1 MLPLLLNAT
10 PTSFP
15 LVLHNRNILS
25 ILPEF
30 PHKLFYMIK
39 EKVSSSQSVKLI
51 TWTVIPVII
60 IFGLLIPIH
69 DFMHTTHTVM
79 QVLYGTVVILVF
91 MMLNAVLFYA
101 PKEVILD
108 DTRLTLIKGAGKLTI
123 LRNEIEEIRMY
134 DPRDT
139 GNIRVFGIGGI
150 CGYIGRY
157 YNRDIGYYTSFVGD
171 YSQAFFIRT
180 KKGKK
185 YLFSCDNAGRIVEEL
200 EKRYTK

>member
-60 IFGLLIPIH
+60 IFGLLIPIR

-108 DTRLTLIKGAGKLTI
+108 DTRLTLIIRCGKTDHTPQ
-123 LRNEIEEIRMY
+123 RNR
-134 DPRDT
+134 RDT
-139 GNIRVFGIGGI
+139 DVRPSRHRQHPSVRHRRNLRLHRAVL
-150 CGYIGRY
+150 
-157 YNRDIGYYTSFVGD
+157 
-171 YSQAFFIRT
+171 QP
-180 KKGKK
+180 
-185 YLFSCDNAGRIVEEL
+185 
-200 EKRYTK
+200 

>member
-10 PTSFP
+10 PTSFL

-60 IFGLLIPIH
+60 IFGLLIPIR

-180 KKGKK
+180 K
-185 YLFSCDNAGRIVEEL
+185 I
-200 EKRYTK
+200 